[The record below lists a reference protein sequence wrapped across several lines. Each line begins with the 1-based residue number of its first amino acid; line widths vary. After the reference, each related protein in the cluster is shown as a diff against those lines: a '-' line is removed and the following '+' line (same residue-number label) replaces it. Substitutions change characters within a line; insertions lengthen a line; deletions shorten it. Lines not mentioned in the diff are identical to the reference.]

1 MRNEVPAV
9 RRVRIEI
16 VLASVLGAATILT
29 AVWPDWIEGLTGF
42 DPDHGN
48 GSVEWLI
55 VAVLAVA
62 TIVAAALA
70 RRDLRVLRSRTSTGT
85 T

>member
-1 MRNEVPAV
+1 MV
-9 RRVRIEI
+9 RRARIEI
-16 VLASVLGAATILT
+16 VLAVLLGAATILT

-48 GSVEWLI
+48 GTFEWLI

-62 TIVAAALA
+62 TVVVATLA
-70 RRDLRVLRSRTSTGT
+70 RRDLRVVRRRASIGT
-85 T
+85 Q

>member
-1 MRNEVPAV
+1 VLRA
-9 RRVRIEI
+9 RIE
-16 VLASVLGAATILT
+16 VTLAVVLGAATILT

-62 TIVAAALA
+62 TLVVAALA
-70 RRDLRVLRSRTSTGT
+70 RRDLRMVRARA
-85 T
+85 